1 MKLRKISIFLSILLL
16 LNCLNI
22 SSIVSYAET
31 DSVKITF
38 GNPIITNG
46 ITSQTNVDIKKYG
59 GVMAAVIDPVK
70 SQTELK
76 LDMGESF
83 GNIDDGSS
91 VDLAIT
97 YFDEGKAKAMLYYAG
112 MNGNTEHSE
121 RLYTEDTGV
130 WKTKVFQ
137 LQNPKFNK
145 TAAGADIRLSLSGTN
160 FGTSSNAVIISEVEV
175 IKTGKKSVYK
185 AEIETN
191 RTVDA
196 FFSDA
201 DPISFDIDINGFSG
215 VKRENNEAKV
225 TYFITNDIGDV
236 YWSKTEEITVPYKAT
251 VLPENI
257 PYGILYFKVLI
268 ENEALNYKSEYKKE
282 FSHIIAAPT
291 NEDWGAA
298 THWGNQWGTN
308 GIDEGM
314 YLLSKAGAGF
324 LRDGVGWSSVEK
336 AKGSYVLPAAKKVEN
351 EMAEKYGFDILS
363 TVAYGNPIWQPGIP
377 SRATYLPETDEAIEA
392 FSNYAAQLPG
402 WGYDYFEIWNEP
414 NVSGFNSGNTGWD
427 IYSKIT
433 IESAKKIKAVNPD
446 AKIVPGSIVSIP
458 DVPYSVL
465 DQIFSSGAGDYMD
478 AFCIHPYIWDA
489 SPAQTNFHG
498 KMEKLRKYMDDKG
511 YPDIEIWSTE
521 MGWGAGEQQA
531 WNFEEQAAYLAQSY
545 IVFKGAAG
553 EGKFVWYD
561 AVQDGLSE
569 TNREHNFGIIHSWG
583 YPEDTLRMHP
593 RKALVALA
601 NMNNLLTEAK
611 FVDYEVRNLED
622 YSYHFKMRDGR
633 DVYAL
638 FSSENANFI
647 GLKTDRESVTVIDL
661 YGNEKTLYAKD
672 GVINL
677 VVGESTQYIVGE
689 NLDIRFCEPTVYADV
704 DEINLIYGE
713 GKEIK
718 IKGAESLTKS
728 FEILGEGLN
737 VEAKENENAKVSL
750 VEMKNSDD
758 DWLRFSVYDNEK
770 LILSGKIPIKYK
782 DAIDVQ
788 ILNVPYDDFNYNR
801 WVGTLVVTNNSEY
814 NDISGNM
821 VFDEPDFFA
830 KKLHPVKIPIVKPGE
845 TKRIN
850 FHLPEI
856 LKKQVYDLGA
866 RITLDSGFVKAFNDR
881 IDFAVAKYADKIVID
896 GVMNENE
903 WVKGTALSFD
913 DTSKYWVSGNDGQ
926 FKGLD
931 DLSGEAVVAY
941 DEENIYL
948 GVKVIDDTFYCV
960 NANNGL
966 WADDSVQCAMAY
978 NYLNGEPDT
987 TVRTEFGMALTPEGE
1002 QLYTYSVEDISINQ
1016 GRLLIED
1023 FGGKMKIKREG
1034 NVTTYELKMPL
1045 VCLFQRSAKVGPGY
1059 RVAFTLAVN
1068 DNDGNDRKGAALVA
1082 DGIVGSKSIELFTFL
1097 QFMER

>member
-1 MKLRKISIFLSILLL
+1 MKLKKFSAFLSILLL

-22 SSIVSYAET
+22 SSVISYAET

-46 ITSQTNVDIKKYG
+46 ITSQTEVDIKSYG

-76 LDMGESF
+76 LDVGGSF
-83 GNIDDGSS
+83 ENIDDGSS
-91 VDLAIT
+91 VDLKIT

-112 MNGNTEHSE
+112 VNGNTEHSE

-130 WKTKVFQ
+130 WKTKVFH

-145 TAAGADIRLSLSGTN
+145 TAGGADIRLSLSGTN
-160 FGTSSNAVIISEVEV
+160 FGTSSSAVIISEVEAV
-175 IKTGKKSVYK
+175 KTGEKSVYK
-185 AEIETN
+185 AEIATN

-196 FFSDA
+196 YFSDA
-201 DPISFDIDINGFSG
+201 EPMSFDVNINSVSG
-215 VKRENNEAKV
+215 VKRDNNEAKV

-236 YWSKTEEITVPYKAT
+236 YWTKTEEITIPYKAT
-251 VLPENI
+251 VLPEDV
-257 PYGILYFKVLI
+257 PYGILYFNVLI

-282 FSHIIAAPT
+282 FSHIISAPT

-298 THWGNQWGTN
+298 THWGNQWGIS
-308 GIDEGM
+308 GMDEGM
-314 YLLSKAGAGF
+314 YLLSKAGTGF
-324 LRDGVGWSSVEK
+324 LRDDILWSIVESS
-336 AKGSYVLPAAKKVEN
+336 KGSYILSAYKYGVKSTL
-351 EMAEKYGFDILS
+351 EKYDLDS
-363 TVAYGNPIWQPGIP
+363 LAVVAYGNTVWQPEIP
-377 SRATYLPETDEAIEA
+377 QITYMPETDEAIEA
-392 FSNYAAQLPG
+392 FSNYAKQLPG

-414 NVSGFNSGNTGWD
+414 NTTGFNSGNTGWD
-427 IYSKIT
+427 VYSKIT
-433 IESAKKIKAVNPD
+433 IESAKKIKEANPD

-458 DVPYSVL
+458 DVPYNVL
-465 DQIFSSGAGDYMD
+465 DEIFASGAGDYMD
-478 AFCIHPYIWDA
+478 AFCVHPYIWDA
-489 SPAQTNFHG
+489 SPAQTNFHS
-498 KMEKLRKYMDDKG
+498 KMEKLRKYIDDKG
-511 YPDIEIWSTE
+511 YPDMEIWVTE

-531 WNFEEQAAYLAQSY
+531 WTFEEQAAYLAQSY

-583 YPEDTLRMHP
+583 YPEETLGMHP

-601 NMNNLLTEAK
+601 NMNNILTEAN
-611 FVDYEVRNLED
+611 FIDYEVRNLED

-638 FSSENANFI
+638 FSSEKANFA

-677 VVGESTQYIVGE
+677 VVGESTQYVIGE
-689 NLDIRFCEPTVYADV
+689 NLELKLCEPTVYADV
-704 DEINLIYGE
+704 NQINLIYGE
-713 GKEIK
+713 EKEVK
-718 IKGAESLTKS
+718 FKGTENLTKA
-728 FEILGEGLN
+728 FEGLGENLN
-737 VEAKENENAKVSL
+737 VETDENGNAKVL
-750 VEMKNSDD
+750 LNEMKNSDD
-758 DWLRFSVYDNEK
+758 DWLRFSVKDQEK
-770 LILSGKIPIKYK
+770 LILSGKLPIKYK

-788 ILNVPYDDFNYNR
+788 ILNVPYNDSNYNR
-801 WVGTLVVTNNSEY
+801 WVGTLVITNNSEY
-814 NDISGNM
+814 SDISGNM
-821 VFDEPDFFA
+821 VFDKPDLFS
-830 KKLHPVKIPIVKPGE
+830 KKLHPVKIPNVRPGE
-845 TKRIN
+845 TKRIK

-881 IDFAVAKYADKIVID
+881 IDFAVAKYAENIVID

-903 WVKGTALSFD
+903 WVRGTALSFD

-926 FKGLD
+926 FKGLS

-960 NANNGL
+960 NASNGI

-1023 FGGKMKIKREG
+1023 FGGEMKIKREG

-1059 RVAFTLAVN
+1059 RVAFSLAVN
-1068 DNDGNDRKGAALVA
+1068 DNDGNGRKGAALVA